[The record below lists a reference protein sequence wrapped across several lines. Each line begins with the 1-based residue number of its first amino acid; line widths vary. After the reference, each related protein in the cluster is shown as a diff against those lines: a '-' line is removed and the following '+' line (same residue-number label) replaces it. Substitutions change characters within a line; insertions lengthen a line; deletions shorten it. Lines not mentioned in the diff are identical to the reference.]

1 MAEDANDALTLLNA
15 MLAQWQRK
23 RWLVYSL
30 DDVSFPATG
39 QPSYTVGVG
48 QNINIQRPDR
58 IEAAFVRLVNGPQS
72 VDYPLDLLSSRE
84 DYNDIALKSLETF
97 P

>member
-1 MAEDANDALTLLNA
+1 MTIVISSQSDATASSIINLTLKMAGVLGIGQTASAEDANDALTLLNA

-39 QPSYTVGVG
+39 
-48 QNINIQRPDR
+48 
-58 IEAAFVRLVNGPQS
+58 A
-72 VDYPLDLLSSRE
+72 
-84 DYNDIALKSLETF
+84 
-97 P
+97 